1 MSDNGSL
8 FIRSDES
15 LGEVVGWLSEALG
28 LEVVAEE
35 SGREIRLRGRAD
47 GDGGWMG
54 FVVRPNGHGEVDPAP
69 EDVQAIDRY
78 PVEVDIRY
86 RGEDVLRRE
95 ALVAFEK
102 VVAARSDLPVL
113 LLHNLAL
120 LVAAYLPGAGSK
132 YFDEGTTPDGPDLDV
147 WEPWVVR

>member
-1 MSDNGSL
+1 MSDNATL
-8 FIRSDES
+8 FIGSDES
-15 LGEVVGWLSEALG
+15 LDGVAGSLSDALG
-28 LEVVAEE
+28 LEIMADE
-35 SGREIRLRGRAD
+35 SGREIRLRGRASS
-47 GDGGWMG
+47 DGGWMG
-54 FVVRPNGHGEVDPAP
+54 FVVRPNGHVEIDPAP
-69 EDVQAIDRY
+69 EDVQAIDSY

-102 VVAARSDLPVL
+102 VVAARPDLPVL

-120 LVAAYLPGAGSK
+120 LVAAYLPGAGTK
-132 YFDEGTTPDGPDLDV
+132 YFDEGTTPDGPDLAV